1 MSRLKLIGAA
11 LLLVIFDMYTASAD
25 SRGTQSPLVQF
36 GTAPGIGL
44 DAADLSRQSAHS

>member
-25 SRGTQSPLVQF
+25 SRGAQPAMVQF
-36 GTAPGIGL
+36 DPALSIGL
-44 DAADLSRQSAHS
+44 ETPAASEHRVIR